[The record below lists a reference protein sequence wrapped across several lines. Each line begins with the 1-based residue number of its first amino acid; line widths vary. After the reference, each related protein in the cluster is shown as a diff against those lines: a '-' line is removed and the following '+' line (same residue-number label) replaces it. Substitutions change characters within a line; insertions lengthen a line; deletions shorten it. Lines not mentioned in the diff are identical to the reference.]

1 MTVVEFRTRSK
12 RAPGGELRI
21 FLGRP
26 SNRRERRE
34 LEARRDVLSRLAG
47 GLGTSCAPSRTSEY
61 TPEEIERLVDEHGIE
76 DFKAHLPTTDVS
88 LPVPSLDQ
96 HKDQWLRTLD
106 EKRQPLSANVRETRS
121 RQRIRVGRK
130 QRNGPCWD

>member
-34 LEARRDVLSRLAG
+34 LEARRDVLSRLATRG
-47 GLGTSCAPSRTSEY
+47 DWNVLCAIKDREY

-106 EKRQPLSANVRETRS
+106 EKRQLGQYRWGMASVPLSSFRCCA
-121 RQRIRVGRK
+121 
-130 QRNGPCWD
+130 